1 MDLPDSSKS
10 TGELM
15 LPEEA
20 KLIAPRQLAH
30 LGDAV
35 FALYERE
42 REIMLS
48 VSVKQM
54 HERVAHRSSA
64 VVQAELLQKIADSL
78 TDAEKEIVRRARNI
92 KAPSGRSGGQD
103 KYRQSTAFEAL
114 LGYLYLTSR
123 RRLND
128 LLAMTI

>member
-1 MDLPDSSKS
+1 MPA
-10 TGELM
+10 EQ
-15 LPEEA
+15 A
-20 KLIAPRQLAH
+20 KLLAPRQLAH

-42 REIMLS
+42 REIIQS

-54 HERVAHRSSA
+54 HERVSHRSSA
-64 VVQAELLQKIADSL
+64 LIQAELLDKLLPHL
-78 TDAEKEIVRRARNI
+78 TEPEQDIVRRARNV
-92 KAPSGRSGGQD
+92 KAPSGRPGGQD
-103 KYRQSTAFEAL
+103 KYRRATAFEAL

-123 RRLND
+123 QRLLD